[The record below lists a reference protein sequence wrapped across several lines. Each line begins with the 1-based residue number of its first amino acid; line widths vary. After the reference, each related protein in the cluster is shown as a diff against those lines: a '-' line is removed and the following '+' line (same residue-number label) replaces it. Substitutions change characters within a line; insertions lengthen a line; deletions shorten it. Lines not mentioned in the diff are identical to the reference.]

1 MPTYT
6 QTNRPLGVTTPL
18 GADVLL
24 LTGFTGREGVS
35 QLFSFQLDLVA
46 DHAADVAF
54 DKLLGQPVTLRV
66 NLSGDKKRFFNGIC
80 SRFSQG
86 ESDTYFTHYRMEVVP
101 ALWLWTKRA
110 QSRIFQQK
118 SVPDIL
124 KEVLKGLDVAYE
136 IQGTFEPR
144 DYCVQSRESDV
155 ALASRRRE
163 EEGIYYFFK
172 HSDGGHKLVLA
183 NTPASHA
190 DLPLGSALVY
200 KTIEQGEAPEG
211 SFVYGWAKTQELTSG
226 KVVLWDH

>member
-24 LTGFTGREGVS
+24 LTGFTRREGIS

-54 DKLLGQPVTLRV
+54 DKVLGQPVTLRV
-66 NLSGDKKRFFNGIC
+66 NLSDDKKRFFNGIC

-86 ESDTYFTHYRMEVVP
+86 ESDSTFTHYRMEVVP
-101 ALWLWTKRA
+101 ALWLLTKRV
-110 QSRIFQQK
+110 QSRIFQHVN
-118 SVPDIL
+118 VPDIL
-124 KEVLKGLDVAYE
+124 KAVLKGLDVAYE
-136 IQGTFEPR
+136 IQGTFQPR
-144 DYCVQSRESDV
+144 DYCVQYRESDF
-155 ALASRRRE
+155 AFASRLME
-163 EEGIYYFFK
+163 EEGIYYYFK
-172 HSDGGHKLVLA
+172 HSEKGHQLVLA

-200 KTIEQGEAPEG
+200 KNIQQGDVTNE
-211 SFVYGWAKTQELTSG
+211 SFVYDWAKTQELTSG
-226 KVVLWDH
+226 KV